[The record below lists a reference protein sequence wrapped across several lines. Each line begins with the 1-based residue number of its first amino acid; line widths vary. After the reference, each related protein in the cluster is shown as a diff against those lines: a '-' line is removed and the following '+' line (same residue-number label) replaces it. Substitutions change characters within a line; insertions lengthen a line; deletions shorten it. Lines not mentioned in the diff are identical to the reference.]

1 MLDTLTTEEQ
11 EHIVLQL
18 GKGQRTF
25 TEDDIEI
32 ALDWASKVAL
42 DAALFEKVMDGSLA
56 LSVKN
61 GELYFQSL

>member
-42 DAALFEKVMDGSLA
+42 DAALFEKVMDGSLV

-61 GELYFQSL
+61 GEIYFQSL